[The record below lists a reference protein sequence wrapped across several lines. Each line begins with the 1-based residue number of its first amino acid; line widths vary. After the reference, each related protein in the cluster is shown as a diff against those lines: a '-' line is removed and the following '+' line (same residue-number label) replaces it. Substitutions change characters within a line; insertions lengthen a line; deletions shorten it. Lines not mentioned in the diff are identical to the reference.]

1 MTFPS
6 GTTIST
12 ANLDSADD
20 DPSLARADLYNMAVA
35 VNSIIAS
42 ENTASGVL
50 VLDGSGQ
57 VPSANMPA
65 TLNPTSTQTI
75 SPGNKIVNIRDV
87 LRMQQRYVEDNALL
101 TSSTAGDIIYLVDG
115 DGGDRRDVGLGHP
128 PPLHV
133 RGGFEVP
140 PYVGVV
146 LPRQRPVD
154 GICAGYRH
162 FNGCLAD

>member
-57 VPSANMPA
+57 VPTANMPA
-65 TLNPTSTQTI
+65 TLAPSGTLTLNPS
-75 SPGNKIVNIRDV
+75 NNIVNIRDV
-87 LRMQQRYVEDNALL
+87 LRLQQRYVEDNALL
-101 TSSTAGDIIYLVDG
+101 VSSTAGDIIYLVDG
-115 DGGDRRDVGLGHP
+115 DGGGPCLGVYDGSNWRVLRFAMTVGDVPAAITVTATLTAT
-128 PPLHV
+128 
-133 RGGFEVP
+133 
-140 PYVGVV
+140 VV
-146 LPRQRPVD
+146 
-154 GICAGYRH
+154 
-162 FNGCLAD
+162 

>member
-50 VLDGSGQ
+50 VLDGSAQ

-65 TLNPTSTQTI
+65 TLNPASTQTI

-87 LRMQQRYVEDNALL
+87 LRMQQRYVGDNALL
-101 TSSTAGDIIYLVDG
+101 TSPTAGDIIYLVDG
-115 DGGDRRDVGLGHP
+115 DGVDPCLGVYDGSNWRVIRFAMRVGD
-128 PPLHV
+128 
-133 RGGFEVP
+133 VP
-140 PYVGVV
+140 AALTATATLTATAVP
-146 LPRQRPVD
+146 
-154 GICAGYRH
+154 
-162 FNGCLAD
+162 